1 MRCAWAEQND
11 AERVYHDTE
20 WGVPVHDDRLLF
32 ETLALRG
39 VQAGLAWRIVLTKRD
54 AFRRAFHDFD
64 IAAVAAMSDA
74 AMATA
79 LSDRA
84 VIRNR
89 LKLEAIRTNA
99 RLASRLVEEEGPF
112 ASFLWS
118 FVGGAPKVKTRRD
131 GDPMPVCDEAS
142 DRMSA
147 ALRKRGF
154 RFAGTAICYA
164 MMQSAG
170 LVDDHACECFRRR

>member
-1 MRCAWAEQND
+1 MRCAWAEQSD

-32 ETLALRG
+32 ETFALRG

-54 AFRRAFHDFD
+54 AFRRAFHEFD

-74 AMATA
+74 EVAAV

-84 VIRNR
+84 FIRNR
-89 LKLEAIRTNA
+89 LKIEAIRGNA
-99 RLASRLVEEEGPF
+99 RLAARIVEDEG
-112 ASFLWS
+112 SLSTFLWS
-118 FVGGAPKVKTRRD
+118 FVGGVPKVNMRSD
-131 GDPMPVCDEAS
+131 SYPMPVFDEAS
-142 DRMSA
+142 ARMSA

-164 MMQSAG
+164 LMQSAG
-170 LVDDHACECFRRR
+170 MVDDHAIECFRRR

>member
-1 MRCAWAEQND
+1 MRCAWAEQSD

-20 WGVPVHDDRLLF
+20 WGVPVYDDRLLF
-32 ETLALRG
+32 EALALRG
-39 VQAGLAWRIVLTKRD
+39 VQAGLAWRIVLSKRE

-74 AMATA
+74 AIAA
-79 LSDRA
+79 VLSDRA

-89 LKLEAIRTNA
+89 LKIEAIRSNA
-99 RLASRLVEEEGPF
+99 RLVLRIGEEEGSF
-112 ASFLWS
+112 AAFLWS
-118 FVGGAPKVKTRRD
+118 FVGGVPKVNTRGN
-131 GDPMPVCDEAS
+131 GDPMPVLDEAS

-147 ALRKRGF
+147 VLRKRGF

>member
-1 MRCAWAEQND
+1 MRCAWAEQSD

-20 WGVPVHDDRLLF
+20 WGIPVHDDRLLF
-32 ETLALRG
+32 EKLALRG
-39 VQAGLAWRIVLTKRD
+39 VQAGLAWRIVLIKRE
-54 AFRRAFHDFD
+54 AFRHAFHGFD
-64 IAAVAAMSDA
+64 IARVAAMSDA
-74 AMATA
+74 ELTA
-79 LSDRA
+79 VLSDRR

-89 LKLEAIRTNA
+89 LKLEAIRSNA
-99 RLASRLVEEEGPF
+99 RIALRLIEDEGSF
-112 ASFLWS
+112 SAFLWS
-118 FVGGAPKVKTRRD
+118 FVGGVPKINNRRD
-131 GDPMPVCDEAS
+131 GEPIPVFDEAS

-170 LVDDHACECFRRR
+170 MVDDHVIECFRRR

>member
-1 MRCAWAEQND
+1 
-11 AERVYHDTE
+11 V
-20 WGVPVHDDRLLF
+20 
-32 ETLALRG
+32 LALRG
-39 VQAGLAWRIVLTKRD
+39 VQAGLAWRIVLSKRD
-54 AFRRAFHDFD
+54 AFRCAFHDFD
-64 IAAVAAMSDA
+64 IGAVAAMSDA
-74 AMATA
+74 EMAKV

-99 RLASRLVEEEGPF
+99 RLVARLVEEEGSF
-112 ASFLWS
+112 SSFLWS
-118 FVGGAPKVKTRRD
+118 FVGGVPRVNIRRD
-131 GDPMPVCDEAS
+131 SDPMPAFDEAS

-147 ALRKRGF
+147 VLRKRGF

>member
-74 AMATA
+74 EMATVLA
-79 LSDRA
+79 DRA

-89 LKLEAIRTNA
+89 LKIEAIRSNA
-99 RLASRLVEEEGPF
+99 RLVARIIAEEGSF
-112 ASFLWS
+112 SSFLWS
-118 FVGGAPKVKTRRD
+118 FVGGVPKVNARRD
-131 GDPMPVCDEAS
+131 SEPMPVFDEAS
-142 DRMSA
+142 DRLSA
-147 ALRKRGF
+147 VLRQRGF

-170 LVDDHACECFRRR
+170 LVDDHACECFLRR